1 MSGQAI
7 TSPEPALA
15 VRLSPGA
22 PGVEVPEAL
31 IAALGDWARQVM
43 ESASA
48 PLRDSLSRT
57 EDELA
62 SARQSHQ
69 QSESERDALNSQLA
83 QITEQRDQAL
93 SKLAEREAAIERL
106 TVELRHAR
114 DIASD
119 ALVGKAKD
127 QLAIAGK
134 DSQLA
139 DLRKQLERQ
148 VATSAAESD
157 ARLAA
162 EMELV
167 GATTA
172 RDNFAAEIA
181 ALRAQLDAG
190 RVSAGTA

>member
-1 MSGQAI
+1 MSGQAPMPLDP
-7 TSPEPALA
+7 SLA
-15 VRLSPGA
+15 ARPHDTV
-22 PGVEVPEAL
+22 GVEVPEAV

-43 ESASA
+43 ENASA

-57 EDELA
+57 ESDLA
-62 SARQSHQ
+62 SALHASQ
-69 QSESERDALNSQLA
+69 QSEAERESLGTQLA
-83 QITEQRDQAL
+83 QVTEDRDQAL
-93 SKLAEREAAIERL
+93 AKLAERDAAIERL

-148 VATSAAESD
+148 VATSATESD

-181 ALRAQLDAG
+181 TLRAQLDAA
-190 RVSAGTA
+190 RAVTNAA